1 MAFNFKYS
9 YAEFPKWTDKAEGME
24 VIEGDYDYLRVNC
37 PDVVTYRKKSGK
49 SLHIR
54 FLFPENADALRY
66 PLIMHVKGSAWMEQ
80 NLMGNFG
87 DYYSI
92 VRSGFA
98 VAIIEY
104 RDAFTAKFPAQ
115 ILDLKTAA
123 RYIKRHAREYPI
135 DMNNVFLAGDSSG
148 GHTAVLSFLTWNK
161 PVLDNQD
168 EMEELPALRGL
179 LDFYGVT
186 DIKDLSSRE
195 TGLSLEDNRYI
206 STRLFEKPADE
217 NPEEYEQSSAFTYI
231 NLREAL
237 EPVLIVHGN
246 KDRLVPL
253 SHSVDFYKALKGR
266 NAEAYLVMVNNADHG
281 HSFFWNEAVKKRVI
295 SFLKQNLHVE
305 NR

>member
-37 PDVVTYRKKSGK
+37 PDAVTYRKKSGK

-148 GHTAVLSFLTWNK
+148 GHTAVLGFLTWNT
-161 PVLDNQD
+161 P
-168 EMEELPALRGL
+168 
-179 LDFYGVT
+179 
-186 DIKDLSSRE
+186 
-195 TGLSLEDNRYI
+195 
-206 STRLFEKPADE
+206 
-217 NPEEYEQSSAFTYI
+217 
-231 NLREAL
+231 
-237 EPVLIVHGN
+237 
-246 KDRLVPL
+246 
-253 SHSVDFYKALKGR
+253 
-266 NAEAYLVMVNNADHG
+266 
-281 HSFFWNEAVKKRVI
+281 
-295 SFLKQNLHVE
+295 
-305 NR
+305 